1 MEKEICVGLALG
13 GGGGRGIAHIGVL
26 AELEA
31 ARIPVHVIA
40 GTSAGS
46 LVGVLYAAGLSPEQ
60 MLALAMRTSWRDL
73 VQLTMPRVGLVSAA
87 RMEHLLNDILH
98 NAKLEELPVPVAAVA
113 CDLHTGREVVLRQ
126 GNAALAVKAS
136 CAVPGIFS
144 PVPYG
149 DLLLADGGIVNGV
162 PVNVARQMSADVT
175 IAVQLHH
182 GMPKAQE
189 LNNIFA
195 ILSQSFE
202 IMQRSQHMDIPD
214 VLIIPE
220 LGNHHMGDLA
230 RVMPAYEEGRA
241 AARKALPAIRE
252 MLRQ

>member
-1 MEKEICVGLALG
+1 MDKEMRVGLALG

-31 ARIPVHVIA
+31 ARIPIHVIA

-87 RMEHLLNDILH
+87 RLEHLLNDILH

-113 CDLHTGREVVLRQ
+113 CDLYTGREVVLRE

-144 PVPYG
+144 PVPYK
-149 DLLLADGGIVNGV
+149 DALLADGGLVNGV
-162 PVNVARQMSADVT
+162 PVNVARQMGADVT
-175 IAVQLHH
+175 IAVQLHQ
-182 GMPKAQE
+182 GVQKTQE
-189 LNNIFA
+189 LNNIFT

-202 IMQRSQHMDIPD
+202 IMQRSQHMDVPD
-214 VLIIPE
+214 VLIVPE
-220 LGNHHMGDLA
+220 LANHHMGDLA

-241 AARKALPAIRE
+241 AARRALPAICG
-252 MLRQ
+252 LL